1 MRKNPTESLT
11 FAVPGALLL
20 LHLILILVL
29 LLPTLPLDSRLRLNN
44 IGSEAAAIRCE
55 KKEGMASA
63 VGQLEIQ
70 VGQGRL

>member
-11 FAVPGALLL
+11 LAVPGALIL

-29 LLPTLPLDSRLRLNN
+29 PLPALPLDSRLQLNN

-55 KKEGMASA
+55 EKEGMASA

-70 VGQGRL
+70 VEQG